1 MEAFISEIINV
12 PNDFIWKYLVYILV
26 GIGLYFTFRFRFIQF
41 QYFIEMFRI
50 VGEKPQGNK
59 GVSSM
64 QAFFISAASRVGTGN
79 LTGVALAIATGGP
92 GAVFWMWI
100 VAIVGMASSFVE
112 STLAQLYKV
121 RSGDEFRGGP
131 AYYMAKGLGAR
142 WLGILF
148 AVLITVSFG
157 LIFNAVQSNTISVAF
172 DEAFHV
178 NKTVIAIILAVL
190 TAFIIFGGLKRVVS
204 VSQLIVPV
212 MAGLYI
218 LLALYVVIVNI
229 TAVPE
234 LFAAIVKNAFGLE
247 QIVGGSLGS
256 IIIIGAQRGLFSN
269 EAGMGSAPNAAAT
282 AHVSHPA
289 KQGLIQTLG
298 VFFDTFIVC
307 TSTAFIILLYSFTPK
322 GDGIQ
327 VTQAALQH
335 HLGGWAPTFIAI
347 AMFLFAFS
355 SVVGNYYY
363 GETNIE
369 FIKTSKTWLN
379 IYRVFV
385 VVMVVYGCLADFQI
399 VWDMAN
405 LFMGLLALIN
415 LVAILL
421 LSNVAY
427 KIYKDY
433 AAQRKKGLDPVFKA
447 ENTPELK
454 HIETWAE
461 EEGTSPERKT
471 AN

>member
-1 MEAFISEIINV
+1 MESFFNSLINI
-12 PNDFIWKYLVYILV
+12 PSAFIWKYLFYILV
-26 GIGLYFTFRFRFIQF
+26 GLGLFFTLRFGFIQF
-41 QYFIEMFRI
+41 RYFIEMFRI
-50 VGEKPQGNK
+50 VGEKPDGNK

-92 GAVFWMWI
+92 GAVFWMWV
-100 VAIVGMASSFVE
+100 VAAVGMASSFVE

-121 RSGDEFRGGP
+121 KDGDDFRGGP
-131 AYYMAKGLGAR
+131 AYYIQKGLGVR
-142 WLGILF
+142 WLGIVF

-157 LIFNAVQSNTISVAF
+157 LIFNAVQSNTIAGAL
-172 DEAFHV
+172 EGAFHV
-178 NKTVIAIILAVL
+178 NKIVVAIVLAVL
-190 TAFIIFGGLKRVVS
+190 TAFIIFGGLKRVVA
-204 VSQLIVPV
+204 VTQLIVPV

-218 LLALYVVIVNI
+218 LIALYVVFTNI
-229 TAVPE
+229 SAFPSVI
-234 LFAAIVKNAFGLE
+234 AIIVKNALGIE
-247 QIVGGSLGS
+247 QVVGGGLGA
-256 IIIIGAQRGLFSN
+256 IIVIGAQRGLFSN

-289 KQGLIQTLG
+289 KQGFIQTLG

-307 TSTAFIILLYSFTPK
+307 TSTAFIILLYSVTPK

-327 VTQAALQH
+327 VTQAALSH
-335 HLGGWAPTFIAI
+335 HIGGWAPSFIAI

-379 IYRVFV
+379 IYRIAVIA
-385 VVMVVYGCLADFQI
+385 MVVFGCVAGFQI
-399 VWDMAN
+399 VWDMAD
-405 LFMGLLALIN
+405 LFMGIMALIN
-415 LVAILL
+415 LVVITL

-427 KIYKDY
+427 KVYKDY
-433 AAQRKKGLDPVFKA
+433 ANQRKQGLDPVFKSKNIPGLK
-447 ENTPELK
+447 NT
-454 HIETWAE
+454 ETWEDEKQEA
-461 EEGTSPERKT
+461 
-471 AN
+471 

>member
-1 MEAFISEIINV
+1 MESFFSKMINIPSAFIW
-12 PNDFIWKYLVYILV
+12 DYLVYILV
-26 GIGLYFTFRFRFIQF
+26 GLGLFFTIRFGFIQF
-41 QYFIEMFRI
+41 RYFIEMFRI
-50 VGEKPQGNK
+50 VGEKPEGNK

-92 GAVFWMWI
+92 GAVFWMWV
-100 VAIVGMASSFVE
+100 VAAVGMASSFVE

-121 RSGDEFRGGP
+121 RDGEDFRGGP
-131 AYYMAKGLGAR
+131 AYYIQKGLGAR
-142 WLGILF
+142 WLGIVF

-157 LIFNAVQSNTISVAF
+157 LIFNAVQTNTIAGAL
-172 DEAFHV
+172 DGAFHV
-178 NKTVIAIILAVL
+178 NKTAVAIVLAVL
-190 TAFIIFGGLKRVVS
+190 TAFIIFGGLKRIVA

-212 MAGLYI
+212 MAGIYI
-218 LLALYVVIVNI
+218 LIALYVVITNI
-229 TAVPE
+229 SAFPGIIAT
-234 LFAAIVKNAFGLE
+234 IVKNAFGFE
-247 QIVGGSLGS
+247 QIVGGGLGG
-256 IIIIGAQRGLFSN
+256 IIITGAKRGLFTN

-307 TSTAFIILLYSFTPK
+307 TSTAFIVLLYSVTPK

-327 VTQAALQH
+327 VTQAALNH
-335 HLGGWAPTFIAI
+335 HIGSWTPTFIAI

-369 FIKTSKTWLN
+369 FIKTSKLWLN
-379 IYRVFV
+379 IYRIAVIF
-385 VVMVVYGCLADFQI
+385 MVVYGCMADFQL
-399 VWDMAN
+399 VWDMAD
-405 LFMGLLALIN
+405 LFMGLMALIN
-415 LVAILL
+415 LVVITL

-427 KIYKDY
+427 KVYKDY
-433 AAQRKKGLDPVFKA
+433 AKQRKQGLDPVFKA
-447 ENTPELK
+447 KNIPGLK
-454 HIETWAE
+454 HAETWEDEKQEA
-461 EEGTSPERKT
+461 
-471 AN
+471 

>member
-1 MEAFISEIINV
+1 MGSFFNSLINI
-12 PNDFIWKYLVYILV
+12 PSDFIWNYLFYIL
-26 GIGLYFTFRFRFIQF
+26 IGLGLFFTIRFGFIQF
-41 QYFIEMFRI
+41 RYFIEMFRI
-50 VGEKPQGNK
+50 VGEKPEGNK

-92 GAVFWMWI
+92 GAVFWMWV
-100 VAIVGMASSFVE
+100 VAAVGMASSFVE

-121 RSGDEFRGGP
+121 KDGDNFRGGP
-131 AYYMAKGLGAR
+131 AYYIQKGLGVR
-142 WLGILF
+142 WLGVVF

-157 LIFNAVQSNTISVAF
+157 LIFNAVQTNTIAGAL
-172 DEAFHV
+172 DGAFHV
-178 NKTVIAIILAVL
+178 NKIVVAIVLAAL
-190 TAFIIFGGLKRVVS
+190 TAFIIFGGLKRVVA

-212 MAGLYI
+212 MAGIYI
-218 LLALYVVIVNI
+218 LIALFVVITNI
-229 TAVPE
+229 TAFPGII
-234 LFAAIVKNAFGLE
+234 ATIVKNAFGIE
-247 QIVGGSLGS
+247 QIVGGGLGG
-256 IIIIGAQRGLFSN
+256 IIVIGAQRGLFSN

-289 KQGLIQTLG
+289 KQGFIQTLG

-307 TSTAFIILLYSFTPK
+307 TSTAFIILLYSVTPK

-327 VTQAALQH
+327 VTQAALNH
-335 HLGGWAPTFIAI
+335 HIGGWAPSFIAV

-379 IYRVFV
+379 IYRIAVIA
-385 VVMVVYGCLADFQI
+385 MVVYGSLSGFQI
-399 VWDMAN
+399 VWDMAD
-405 LFMGLLALIN
+405 LFMGIMALIN
-415 LVAILL
+415 LIVIAL

-427 KIYKDY
+427 KVYKDY
-433 AAQRKKGLDPVFKA
+433 AKQGKQGLDPVFKA
-447 ENTPELK
+447 KNIPGLK
-454 HIETWAE
+454 NAETWEDEKQEA
-461 EEGTSPERKT
+461 
-471 AN
+471 

>member
-1 MEAFISEIINV
+1 MESFFNSLINI
-12 PNDFIWKYLVYILV
+12 PSDFIWKYLFYIL
-26 GIGLYFTFRFRFIQF
+26 IGLGLFFTIRFGFIQF
-41 QYFIEMFRI
+41 RYFIEMFRI
-50 VGEKPQGNK
+50 VGEKPEGNK

-92 GAVFWMWI
+92 GAVFWMWV
-100 VAIVGMASSFVE
+100 VAAVGMASSFVE

-121 RSGDEFRGGP
+121 KDGDDFRGGP
-131 AYYMAKGLGAR
+131 AYYIQKGLGVR
-142 WLGILF
+142 WLGIVF

-157 LIFNAVQSNTISVAF
+157 LIFNAVQTNTISGAL
-172 DEAFHV
+172 DGAFHV
-178 NKTVIAIILAVL
+178 NKIVVAIVLAAL
-190 TAFIIFGGLKRVVS
+190 TAFIIFGGLKRVVA

-212 MAGLYI
+212 MAGIYI
-218 LLALYVVIVNI
+218 LIALFVVITNI
-229 TAVPE
+229 TAFPGII
-234 LFAAIVKNAFGLE
+234 ATIVKNAFGIE
-247 QIVGGSLGS
+247 QIVGGGLGG
-256 IIIIGAQRGLFSN
+256 IIVIGAQRGLFSN

-289 KQGLIQTLG
+289 KQGFIQTLG

-307 TSTAFIILLYSFTPK
+307 TSTAFIILLYSVAPK

-327 VTQAALQH
+327 VTQAALNH
-335 HLGGWAPTFIAI
+335 HIGGWAPSFIAV

-379 IYRVFV
+379 IYRIAVIA
-385 VVMVVYGCLADFQI
+385 MVVYGSLSGFQI
-399 VWDMAN
+399 VWDMAD
-405 LFMGLLALIN
+405 LFMGIMALIN
-415 LVAILL
+415 LIVIAL

-427 KIYKDY
+427 KVYKDY
-433 AAQRKKGLDPVFKA
+433 AKQRKQGLDPVFKA
-447 ENTPELK
+447 KNIPGLK
-454 HIETWAE
+454 NAETWEDEKQEA
-461 EEGTSPERKT
+461 
-471 AN
+471 

>member
-1 MEAFISEIINV
+1 MESFFNSLINI
-12 PNDFIWKYLVYILV
+12 PSAFIWKYLFYILV
-26 GIGLYFTFRFRFIQF
+26 GLGLFFTLRFGFIQF
-41 QYFIEMFRI
+41 RYFIEMFRI
-50 VGEKPQGNK
+50 VGEKPDGNK

-92 GAVFWMWI
+92 GAVFWMWV
-100 VAIVGMASSFVE
+100 VAAVGMASSFVE

-121 RSGDEFRGGP
+121 KDGDDFRGGP
-131 AYYMAKGLGAR
+131 AYYIQKGLGVR
-142 WLGILF
+142 WLGIVF

-157 LIFNAVQSNTISVAF
+157 LIFNAVQSNTIAGAL
-172 DEAFHV
+172 EGAFHV
-178 NKTVIAIILAVL
+178 NKIVVAIVLAVL
-190 TAFIIFGGLKRVVS
+190 TAFIIFGGLKRVVA
-204 VSQLIVPV
+204 VTQLIVPV

-218 LLALYVVIVNI
+218 LIALYVVFTNI
-229 TAVPE
+229 SAFPSVI
-234 LFAAIVKNAFGLE
+234 AIIVKNALGIE
-247 QIVGGSLGS
+247 QVVGGGLGA
-256 IIIIGAQRGLFSN
+256 IIVIGAQRGLFSN

-289 KQGLIQTLG
+289 KQGFIQTLG

-307 TSTAFIILLYSFTPK
+307 TSTAFIILLYSVTPK

-327 VTQAALQH
+327 VTQAALSH
-335 HLGGWAPTFIAI
+335 HIGGWAPSFIAI

-379 IYRVFV
+379 IYRIAVIT
-385 VVMVVYGCLADFQI
+385 MVVFGCVAGFQI
-399 VWDMAN
+399 VWDMAD
-405 LFMGLLALIN
+405 LFMGIMALIN
-415 LVAILL
+415 LIVITL

-427 KIYKDY
+427 KVYKDY
-433 AAQRKKGLDPVFKA
+433 ANQRKQGLDPVFKSKNIPGLK
-447 ENTPELK
+447 NT
-454 HIETWAE
+454 ETWEDEKQEA
-461 EEGTSPERKT
+461 
-471 AN
+471 

>member
-1 MEAFISEIINV
+1 MGSFFNSLINI
-12 PNDFIWKYLVYILV
+12 PSDFIWNYLFYIL
-26 GIGLYFTFRFRFIQF
+26 IGLGLFFTIRFGFIQF
-41 QYFIEMFRI
+41 RYFIEMFRI
-50 VGEKPQGNK
+50 VGEKPEGNK

-92 GAVFWMWI
+92 GAVFWMWV
-100 VAIVGMASSFVE
+100 VAAVGMASSFVE

-121 RSGDEFRGGP
+121 KDGDNFRGGP
-131 AYYMAKGLGAR
+131 AYYIQKGLGVR
-142 WLGILF
+142 WLGVVF

-157 LIFNAVQSNTISVAF
+157 LIFNAVQTNTIAGAL
-172 DEAFHV
+172 DGAFHV
-178 NKTVIAIILAVL
+178 NKIVVAIVLAAL
-190 TAFIIFGGLKRVVS
+190 TAFIIFGGLKRVVA

-212 MAGLYI
+212 MAGIYI
-218 LLALYVVIVNI
+218 LIALFVVITNI
-229 TAVPE
+229 TAFPDII
-234 LFAAIVKNAFGLE
+234 ATIVKNAFGIE
-247 QIVGGSLGS
+247 QIVGGGLGG
-256 IIIIGAQRGLFSN
+256 IIVIGAQRGLFSN

-289 KQGLIQTLG
+289 KQGFIQTLG

-307 TSTAFIILLYSFTPK
+307 TSTAFIILLYSVTPK

-327 VTQAALQH
+327 VTQAALNH
-335 HLGGWAPTFIAI
+335 HIGGWAPSFIAV

-379 IYRVFV
+379 IYRIAVIA
-385 VVMVVYGCLADFQI
+385 MVVYGSLSGFQI
-399 VWDMAN
+399 VWDMAD
-405 LFMGLLALIN
+405 LFMGIMALIN
-415 LVAILL
+415 LIVIAL

-427 KIYKDY
+427 KVYKDY
-433 AAQRKKGLDPVFKA
+433 AKQRKQGLDPVFKA
-447 ENTPELK
+447 KNIPGLK
-454 HIETWAE
+454 NAETWEDEKQEA
-461 EEGTSPERKT
+461 
-471 AN
+471 

>member
-1 MEAFISEIINV
+1 MESFFNSLINI
-12 PNDFIWKYLVYILV
+12 PSDFIWKYLFYIL
-26 GIGLYFTFRFRFIQF
+26 IGLGLFFTLRFGFIQF
-41 QYFIEMFRI
+41 RYFIEMFRI
-50 VGEKPQGNK
+50 VGEKPDGNK

-92 GAVFWMWI
+92 GAVFWMWV
-100 VAIVGMASSFVE
+100 VAAVGMASSFVE

-121 RSGDEFRGGP
+121 KDENDFRGGP
-131 AYYMAKGLGAR
+131 AYYIQKGLGVR
-142 WLGILF
+142 WLGIVF

-157 LIFNAVQSNTISVAF
+157 LIFNAVQSNTIAGAL
-172 DEAFHV
+172 DGAFHV
-178 NKTVIAIILAVL
+178 NKIVVAIVLAAL
-190 TAFIIFGGLKRVVS
+190 TAFIIFGGLKRVVA
-204 VSQLIVPV
+204 VTQLIVPV

-218 LLALYVVIVNI
+218 LIALYVVFTNI
-229 TAVPE
+229 SAFPSVIAT
-234 LFAAIVKNAFGLE
+234 IVKNALGFE
-247 QIVGGSLGS
+247 QVVGGGIGA
-256 IIIIGAQRGLFSN
+256 IIVIGAQRGLFSN

-289 KQGLIQTLG
+289 KQGFIQTLG

-307 TSTAFIILLYSFTPK
+307 TSTAFIILLYSLTPK

-327 VTQAALQH
+327 VTQAALNH
-335 HLGGWAPTFIAI
+335 HIGGWAPSFIAV

-379 IYRVFV
+379 IYRIAVIA
-385 VVMVVYGCLADFQI
+385 MVVFGCVAGFQI
-399 VWDMAN
+399 VWDMAD
-405 LFMGLLALIN
+405 LFMGIMALIN
-415 LVAILL
+415 LVVITL

-427 KIYKDY
+427 KVYKDY
-433 AAQRKKGLDPVFKA
+433 AKQRKQGLDPVFKA
-447 ENTPELK
+447 KNIPGLK
-454 HIETWAE
+454 HAETWE
-461 EEGTSPERKT
+461 EEKQE
-471 AN
+471 A

>member
-1 MEAFISEIINV
+1 MESFFSKMINIPSAFIW
-12 PNDFIWKYLVYILV
+12 DYLVYILV
-26 GIGLYFTFRFRFIQF
+26 GLGLFFTIRFGFIQF
-41 QYFIEMFRI
+41 RYFIEMFRI
-50 VGEKPQGNK
+50 VGEKPEGNK

-92 GAVFWMWI
+92 GAVFWMWV
-100 VAIVGMASSFVE
+100 VAAVGMASSFVE

-121 RSGDEFRGGP
+121 RDGEDFRGGP
-131 AYYMAKGLGAR
+131 AYYIQKGLGAR
-142 WLGILF
+142 WLGIVF

-157 LIFNAVQSNTISVAF
+157 LIFNAVQTNTIAGAL
-172 DEAFHV
+172 DGAFHV
-178 NKTVIAIILAVL
+178 NKTAVAIVLAAL
-190 TAFIIFGGLKRVVS
+190 TAFIIFGGLKRIVA

-212 MAGLYI
+212 MAGIYI
-218 LLALYVVIVNI
+218 LIALYVVITNI
-229 TAVPE
+229 SAFPGIIAT
-234 LFAAIVKNAFGLE
+234 IVKNAFGFE
-247 QIVGGSLGS
+247 QIVGGGLGG
-256 IIIIGAQRGLFSN
+256 IIITGAKRGLFTN

-307 TSTAFIILLYSFTPK
+307 TSTAFIVLLYSVTPK

-327 VTQAALQH
+327 VTQAALNH
-335 HLGGWAPTFIAI
+335 HIGSWTPTFIAI

-369 FIKTSKTWLN
+369 FIKTSKLWLN
-379 IYRVFV
+379 IYRIAVIF
-385 VVMVVYGCLADFQI
+385 MVVYGCMADFQL
-399 VWDMAN
+399 VWDMAD
-405 LFMGLLALIN
+405 LFMGLMALIN
-415 LVAILL
+415 LVVITL

-427 KIYKDY
+427 KVYKDY
-433 AAQRKKGLDPVFKA
+433 AKQRKQGLDPVFKA
-447 ENTPELK
+447 KNIPGLK
-454 HIETWAE
+454 HAETWE
-461 EEGTSPERKT
+461 EEK
-471 AN
+471 

>member
-1 MEAFISEIINV
+1 MESFFNSLINI
-12 PNDFIWKYLVYILV
+12 PSDFIWKYLFYIL
-26 GIGLYFTFRFRFIQF
+26 IGLGLFFTLRFGFIQF
-41 QYFIEMFRI
+41 RYFIEMFRI
-50 VGEKPQGNK
+50 VGEKPDGNK

-92 GAVFWMWI
+92 GAVFWMWV
-100 VAIVGMASSFVE
+100 VAAVGMASSFVE

-121 RSGDEFRGGP
+121 KDGNDFRGGP
-131 AYYMAKGLGAR
+131 AYYIQKGLGVR
-142 WLGILF
+142 WLGIVF

-157 LIFNAVQSNTISVAF
+157 LIFNAVQSNTIAGAL
-172 DEAFHV
+172 DGAFHV
-178 NKTVIAIILAVL
+178 NKIVVAIVLAAL
-190 TAFIIFGGLKRVVS
+190 TAFIIFGGLKRVVA
-204 VSQLIVPV
+204 VTQLIVPV

-218 LLALYVVIVNI
+218 LIALYVVFTNI
-229 TAVPE
+229 SAFPSVIAT
-234 LFAAIVKNAFGLE
+234 IVKNALGFE
-247 QIVGGSLGS
+247 QVVGGGIGA
-256 IIIIGAQRGLFSN
+256 IIVIGAQRGLFSN

-289 KQGLIQTLG
+289 KQGFIQTLG

-307 TSTAFIILLYSFTPK
+307 TSTAFIILLYSLTPK

-327 VTQAALQH
+327 VTQAALNH
-335 HLGGWAPTFIAI
+335 HIGGWAPSFIAV

-379 IYRVFV
+379 IYRIAVIA
-385 VVMVVYGCLADFQI
+385 MVVFGCVAGFQI
-399 VWDMAN
+399 VWDMAD
-405 LFMGLLALIN
+405 LFMGIMALIN
-415 LVAILL
+415 LVVITL

-427 KIYKDY
+427 KVYKDY
-433 AAQRKKGLDPVFKA
+433 AKQRKQGLDPVFKA
-447 ENTPELK
+447 KNIPGLK
-454 HIETWAE
+454 HAETWE
-461 EEGTSPERKT
+461 EEKQE
-471 AN
+471 A

>member
-1 MEAFISEIINV
+1 MEAFINDIINV

-26 GIGLYFTFRFRFIQF
+26 GIGLFFTFRFRFIQIN
-41 QYFIEMFRI
+41 YFIEMFRI
-50 VGEKPQGNK
+50 VGEKPSK

-100 VAIVGMASSFVE
+100 VATVGMASSFVE

-121 RSGDEFRGGP
+121 RSGEDFRGGP
-131 AYYMAKGLGAR
+131 AYYMQKGLGAR

-212 MAGLYI
+212 MAGAYI
-218 LLALYVVIVNI
+218 IIALYVVVVNI

-234 LFAAIVKNAFGLE
+234 LLVTIVKNAFGLQ
-247 QIVGGSLGS
+247 QIAGGSLGS

-307 TSTAFIILLYSFTPK
+307 TSTAFIILLYSVTPK

-335 HLGGWAPTFIAI
+335 HIGSWAPTFIAI

-379 IYRVFV
+379 IYRIFV
-385 VVMVVYGCLADFQI
+385 IVMVVYGCLANFQI

-415 LVAILL
+415 LIAILL

-427 KIYKDY
+427 KVYKDY
-433 AAQRKKGLDPVFKA
+433 AVQRKKGLDPVFKA
-447 ENTPELK
+447 KNHPELK
-454 HIETWAE
+454 HIETWEDE
-461 EEGTSPERKT
+461 EQTGSQHKA

>member
-1 MEAFISEIINV
+1 MEAFLNDVINI
-12 PNDFIWKYLVYILV
+12 PNNFIWKYLVYILV
-26 GIGLYFTFRFRFIQF
+26 GTGLFFTFRFRFIQF
-41 QYFIEMFRI
+41 HYFIEMFRI
-50 VGEKPQGNK
+50 VGEKPEGNK

-79 LTGVALAIATGGP
+79 LTGVALAISTGGP
-92 GAVFWMWI
+92 GAVFWMWV
-100 VAIVGMASSFVE
+100 VAAVGMASSFVE

-121 RSGDEFRGGP
+121 KDGSEFRGGP
-131 AYYMAKGLGAR
+131 AYYMQKGLGSR
-142 WLGILF
+142 WLGIVF

-157 LIFNAVQSNTISVAF
+157 LIFNAVQSNTIAVAF

-178 NKTVIAIILAVL
+178 NKTIIAIILAVL
-190 TAFIIFGGLKRVVS
+190 TAFIIFGGLQRVVS

-218 LLALYVVIVNI
+218 IIALFVVVVNI
-229 TAVPE
+229 NTVPG
-234 LFAAIVKNAFGLE
+234 LLMTIVKNAFGIE
-247 QIVGGSLGS
+247 QIVGGGLGG
-256 IIIIGAQRGLFSN
+256 IIVIGAQRGLFSN

-307 TSTAFIILLYSFTPK
+307 TSTAFIILLYSVTPK

-335 HLGGWAPTFIAI
+335 HLGSWAPTFIAI

-363 GETNIE
+363 GQTNIE
-369 FIKTSKTWLN
+369 FIKKSKVWLN
-379 IYRVFV
+379 LYRILV
-385 VVMVVYGCLADFQI
+385 VAMVVYGCVANFQI

-405 LFMGLLALIN
+405 LFMGLLALFN
-415 LVAILL
+415 LISILL
-421 LSNVAY
+421 LSTIAY
-427 KIYKDY
+427 KVYKDY
-433 AAQRKKGLDPVFKA
+433 AKQRKQGLDPVFKA
-447 ENTPELK
+447 KNIPELK
-454 HIETWAE
+454 NIETLEDEHLMQE
-461 EEGTSPERKT
+461 ENKA

>member
-1 MEAFISEIINV
+1 MGSFFNSLINI
-12 PNDFIWKYLVYILV
+12 PSDFIWNYLFYIL
-26 GIGLYFTFRFRFIQF
+26 IGLGLFFTIRFGFIQF
-41 QYFIEMFRI
+41 RYFIEMFRI
-50 VGEKPQGNK
+50 VGEKPEGNK

-92 GAVFWMWI
+92 GAVFWMWV
-100 VAIVGMASSFVE
+100 VAAVGMASSFVE

-121 RSGDEFRGGP
+121 KDGDNFRGGP
-131 AYYMAKGLGAR
+131 AYYIQKGLGVR
-142 WLGILF
+142 WLGVVF

-157 LIFNAVQSNTISVAF
+157 LIFNAVQTNTIAGAL
-172 DEAFHV
+172 DGAFHV
-178 NKTVIAIILAVL
+178 NKIVVAIVLAAL
-190 TAFIIFGGLKRVVS
+190 TAFIIFGGLKRVVA

-212 MAGLYI
+212 MAGIYI
-218 LLALYVVIVNI
+218 LIALFVVITNI
-229 TAVPE
+229 TAFPGII
-234 LFAAIVKNAFGLE
+234 ATIVKNAFGIE
-247 QIVGGSLGS
+247 QIVGGGLGG
-256 IIIIGAQRGLFSN
+256 IIVIGAQRGLFSN

-289 KQGLIQTLG
+289 KQGFIQTLG

-307 TSTAFIILLYSFTPK
+307 TSTAFIILLYSVTPK

-327 VTQAALQH
+327 VTQAALNH
-335 HLGGWAPTFIAI
+335 HIGGWAPSFIAV

-379 IYRVFV
+379 IYRIAVIA
-385 VVMVVYGCLADFQI
+385 MVVYGSLSGFQI
-399 VWDMAN
+399 VWDMAD
-405 LFMGLLALIN
+405 LFMGIMALIN
-415 LVAILL
+415 LIVIAL

-427 KIYKDY
+427 KVYKDY
-433 AAQRKKGLDPVFKA
+433 AKQRKQGLDPVFKA
-447 ENTPELK
+447 KNIPGLKNT
-454 HIETWAE
+454 ETWEDEKQEA
-461 EEGTSPERKT
+461 
-471 AN
+471 

>member
-1 MEAFISEIINV
+1 MGSFFNSLINI
-12 PNDFIWKYLVYILV
+12 PSDFIWNYLFYIL
-26 GIGLYFTFRFRFIQF
+26 IGLGLFFTIRFGFIQF
-41 QYFIEMFRI
+41 RYFIEMFRI
-50 VGEKPQGNK
+50 VGEKPEGNK

-92 GAVFWMWI
+92 GAVFWMWV
-100 VAIVGMASSFVE
+100 VAAVGMASSFVE

-121 RSGDEFRGGP
+121 KDGDNFRGGP
-131 AYYMAKGLGAR
+131 AYYIQKGLGVR
-142 WLGILF
+142 WLGVVF

-157 LIFNAVQSNTISVAF
+157 LIFNAVQTNTIAGAL
-172 DEAFHV
+172 DGAFHV
-178 NKTVIAIILAVL
+178 NKIVVAIVLAAL
-190 TAFIIFGGLKRVVS
+190 TAFIIFGGLKRVVA

-212 MAGLYI
+212 MAGIYI
-218 LLALYVVIVNI
+218 LIALFVVITNI
-229 TAVPE
+229 TAFPGIIVT
-234 LFAAIVKNAFGLE
+234 IVKNAFGIE
-247 QIVGGSLGS
+247 QIVGGGLGG
-256 IIIIGAQRGLFSN
+256 IIVIGAQRGLFSN

-289 KQGLIQTLG
+289 KQGFIQTLG

-307 TSTAFIILLYSFTPK
+307 TSTAFIILLYSVTPK

-327 VTQAALQH
+327 VTQAALNH
-335 HLGGWAPTFIAI
+335 HIGGWAPSFIAV

-379 IYRVFV
+379 IYRIAVIA
-385 VVMVVYGCLADFQI
+385 MVVYGSLSGFQI
-399 VWDMAN
+399 VWDMAD
-405 LFMGLLALIN
+405 LFMGIMALIN
-415 LVAILL
+415 LIVIAL

-427 KIYKDY
+427 KVYKDY
-433 AAQRKKGLDPVFKA
+433 AKQRKQGLDPVFKA
-447 ENTPELK
+447 KNIPGLK
-454 HIETWAE
+454 NAETWEDEKQEA
-461 EEGTSPERKT
+461 
-471 AN
+471 

>member
-1 MEAFISEIINV
+1 MGSFFNSLINI
-12 PNDFIWKYLVYILV
+12 PSDFIWNYLFYIL
-26 GIGLYFTFRFRFIQF
+26 IGLGLFFTIRFGFIQF
-41 QYFIEMFRI
+41 RYFIEMFRI
-50 VGEKPQGNK
+50 VGEKPEGNK

-92 GAVFWMWI
+92 GAVFWMWV
-100 VAIVGMASSFVE
+100 VAAVGMASSFVE

-121 RSGDEFRGGP
+121 KDGDNFRGGP
-131 AYYMAKGLGAR
+131 AYYIQKGLGVR
-142 WLGILF
+142 WLGVVF

-157 LIFNAVQSNTISVAF
+157 LIFNAVQTNTIAGAL
-172 DEAFHV
+172 DGAFHV
-178 NKTVIAIILAVL
+178 NKIVVAIVLAAL
-190 TAFIIFGGLKRVVS
+190 TAFIIFGGLKRVVA

-212 MAGLYI
+212 MAGIYI
-218 LLALYVVIVNI
+218 LIALFVVITNI
-229 TAVPE
+229 TAFPGII
-234 LFAAIVKNAFGLE
+234 ATIVKNAFGIE
-247 QIVGGSLGS
+247 QIVGGGLGG
-256 IIIIGAQRGLFSN
+256 IIVIGAQRGLFSN

-289 KQGLIQTLG
+289 KQGFIQTLG

-307 TSTAFIILLYSFTPK
+307 TSTAFIILLYSVTPK

-327 VTQAALQH
+327 VTQAALNH
-335 HLGGWAPTFIAI
+335 HIGGWAPSFIAV

-379 IYRVFV
+379 IYRIAVIA
-385 VVMVVYGCLADFQI
+385 MVVYGSLTGFQI
-399 VWDMAN
+399 VWDMAD
-405 LFMGLLALIN
+405 LFMGIMALIN
-415 LVAILL
+415 LIVIAL

-427 KIYKDY
+427 KVYKDY
-433 AAQRKKGLDPVFKA
+433 AKQRKQGLDPVFKA
-447 ENTPELK
+447 KNIPGLK
-454 HIETWAE
+454 NAETWEDEKQEA
-461 EEGTSPERKT
+461 
-471 AN
+471 

>member
-1 MEAFISEIINV
+1 MESFFNSLINI
-12 PNDFIWKYLVYILV
+12 PSAFIWKYLFYILV
-26 GIGLYFTFRFRFIQF
+26 GLGLFFTLRFGFIQF
-41 QYFIEMFRI
+41 RYFIEMFRI
-50 VGEKPQGNK
+50 VGEKPDGNK

-92 GAVFWMWI
+92 GAVFWMWV
-100 VAIVGMASSFVE
+100 VAAVGMASSFVE

-121 RSGDEFRGGP
+121 KDGDDFRGGP
-131 AYYMAKGLGAR
+131 AYYIQKGLGVR
-142 WLGILF
+142 WLGIVF

-157 LIFNAVQSNTISVAF
+157 LIFNAVQSNTIAGAL
-172 DEAFHV
+172 EGAFHV
-178 NKTVIAIILAVL
+178 NKIVVAIVLAVL
-190 TAFIIFGGLKRVVS
+190 TAFIIFGGLKRVVA
-204 VSQLIVPV
+204 VTQLIVPV

-218 LLALYVVIVNI
+218 LIALYVVFTNI
-229 TAVPE
+229 SAFPSVI
-234 LFAAIVKNAFGLE
+234 AIIVKNALGIE
-247 QIVGGSLGS
+247 QVVGGGLGA
-256 IIIIGAQRGLFSN
+256 IIVIGAQRGLFSN

-289 KQGLIQTLG
+289 KQGFIQTLG

-307 TSTAFIILLYSFTPK
+307 TSTAFIILLYSVTPK

-327 VTQAALQH
+327 VTQAALSH
-335 HLGGWAPTFIAI
+335 HIGGWAPSFIAI

-379 IYRVFV
+379 IYRIAVIA
-385 VVMVVYGCLADFQI
+385 MVVFGCVAGFQI
-399 VWDMAN
+399 VWDMAD
-405 LFMGLLALIN
+405 LFMGIMALIN
-415 LVAILL
+415 LIVITL

-427 KIYKDY
+427 KVYKDY
-433 AAQRKKGLDPVFKA
+433 ANQRKQGLDPVFKSKNIPGLK
-447 ENTPELK
+447 NT
-454 HIETWAE
+454 ETWEDEKQKA
-461 EEGTSPERKT
+461 
-471 AN
+471 

>member
-1 MEAFISEIINV
+1 MESFFNSLINI
-12 PNDFIWKYLVYILV
+12 PSDFIWKYLFYIL
-26 GIGLYFTFRFRFIQF
+26 IGLGLFFTLRFGFIQF
-41 QYFIEMFRI
+41 RYFIEMFRI
-50 VGEKPQGNK
+50 VGEKPDGNK

-92 GAVFWMWI
+92 GAVFWMWV
-100 VAIVGMASSFVE
+100 VAAVGMASSFVE

-121 RSGDEFRGGP
+121 KDGNDFRGGP
-131 AYYMAKGLGAR
+131 AYYIQKGLGVR
-142 WLGILF
+142 WLGIVF

-157 LIFNAVQSNTISVAF
+157 LIFNAVQSNTIAGAL
-172 DEAFHV
+172 DGAFHV
-178 NKTVIAIILAVL
+178 NKIVVAIVLAAL
-190 TAFIIFGGLKRVVS
+190 TAFIIFGGLKRVVA
-204 VSQLIVPV
+204 VTQLIVPV

-218 LLALYVVIVNI
+218 LIALYVVFTNI
-229 TAVPE
+229 SAFPSVIAT
-234 LFAAIVKNAFGLE
+234 IVKNALGFE
-247 QIVGGSLGS
+247 QVVGGGIGA
-256 IIIIGAQRGLFSN
+256 IIVIGAQRGLFSN

-289 KQGLIQTLG
+289 KQGFIQTLG

-307 TSTAFIILLYSFTPK
+307 TSTAFIILLYSLTPK

-327 VTQAALQH
+327 VTQAALNH
-335 HLGGWAPTFIAI
+335 HIGGWAPSFIAV

-379 IYRVFV
+379 IYRIAVIA
-385 VVMVVYGCLADFQI
+385 MVVFGCVAGFQI
-399 VWDMAN
+399 VWDMAD
-405 LFMGLLALIN
+405 LFMGIMALIN
-415 LVAILL
+415 LVVITL

-427 KIYKDY
+427 KVYKDY
-433 AAQRKKGLDPVFKA
+433 AKQRKQGLDPVFKA
-447 ENTPELK
+447 KNIPGLK
-454 HIETWAE
+454 HAETWE
-461 EEGTSPERKT
+461 EEKQEG
-471 AN
+471 